1 MQRTKVVI
9 FDLDDTLYKEIDFL
23 KSAYREI
30 ASYLQNKYAIGDA
43 YEFMIQKYAE
53 GKNVFEETNTN
64 YSIAVPFDEYLN
76 IYRNHIPE
84 ISLEKA
90 TSETLLYLQNQGC
103 VMGLITDGRTN
114 TQQNKIEALGLSRY
128 LNKDLIIISEDFGSS
143 KPDIKNYSYFQAT
156 ERAAKY
162 FYIADNP
169 LKDFISPNLLG
180 WETICLLDNGMNIHR
195 QDFSLPKEYLPK
207 YRVASLTEIIKII

>member
-64 YSIAVPFDEYLN
+64 YSIAVPFDEYLK
-76 IYRNHIPE
+76 IYRNHLPA
-84 ISLEKA
+84 ISLDKVA
-90 TSETLLYLQNQGC
+90 SETLLFLQDQGC

-128 LNKDLIIISEDFGSS
+128 LNKDLIIISEEFGSS
-143 KPDIKNYSYFQAT
+143 KPDIRNYAYFEGT
-156 ERAAKY
+156 IPTAKF

-180 WETICLLDNGMNIHR
+180 WETICLLDNGMNIHK
-195 QDFSLPKEYLPK
+195 QDFSLPKEFLPK
-207 YRVASLTEIIKII
+207 YSVASLTEITNIV

>member
-23 KSAYREI
+23 KSAYQEI
-30 ASYLQNKYAIGDA
+30 ASYLHINFAIEDA

-53 GKNVFEETNTN
+53 GKNVFEETNKN
-64 YSIAVPFDEYLN
+64 YSISSDISEYLS
-76 IYRNHIPE
+76 IYRNHLPDIFLDKVAAE
-84 ISLEKA
+84 A
-90 TSETLLYLQNQGC
+90 LLYLQNQGC
-103 VMGLITDGRTN
+103 VLGLITDGRTI

-128 LNKDLIIISEDFGSS
+128 LNKDLIIISEKFGSS
-143 KPDIKNYSYFQAT
+143 KPDIKNYSFFQESIPT
-156 ERAAKY
+156 AKY

-169 LKDFISPNLLG
+169 SKDFISPNLLG
-180 WETICLLDNGMNIHR
+180 WETICLLDNGMNIHK

-207 YRVASLTEIIKII
+207 HRITSLIEVTNLI